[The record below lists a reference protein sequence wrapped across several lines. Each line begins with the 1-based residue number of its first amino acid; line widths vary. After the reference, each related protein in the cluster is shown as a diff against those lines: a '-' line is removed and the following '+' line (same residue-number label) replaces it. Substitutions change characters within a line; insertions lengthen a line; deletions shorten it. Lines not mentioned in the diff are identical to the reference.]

1 MKHTSKRGF
10 AATLIALLIFAAEG
24 VYASVD
30 LQTTPSGCHL
40 DWTATEGAVFYDI
53 YVDNQFVNRLDS
65 NAREYEISALPPG
78 EYDLAFAARDGE
90 NNTLSSD
97 FKTFSPTGWDGIY
110 SWTNTTDVTNK
121 GKLTELV
128 LRAETVV
135 DDVYGAYISLYM
147 IEGEEEYR
155 IFPLFDLDSPP
166 VGWTEY
172 KADTPQAEA
181 YRRNAEKFNT
191 SPFTPSSWRVES
203 ITLDYEN
210 PTVTVETKALGF
222 AVDTTVTY
230 NFFVDENGKRNIRIM
245 MDGSG
250 IVRNFLLYNP
260 EEGSDG
266 SYILSEV

>member
-1 MKHTSKRGF
+1 MFYCEKDKDAVQSVNGQPWRERRGR
-10 AATLIALLIFAAEG
+10 
-24 VYASVD
+24 VR
-30 LQTTPSGCHL
+30 
-40 DWTATEGAVFYDI
+40 EGAVS
-53 YVDNQFVNRLDS
+53 NQMDHRLARISKQRKCMEQKYIREKAVFPIPVHGRAHGTERRLD
-65 NAREYEISALPPG
+65 R
-78 EYDLAFAARDGE
+78 
-90 NNTLSSD
+90 
-97 FKTFSPTGWDGIY
+97 
-110 SWTNTTDVTNK
+110 
-121 GKLTELV
+121 
-128 LRAETVV
+128 
-135 DDVYGAYISLYM
+135 
-147 IEGEEEYR
+147 EEEYR